1 MQGKDICFLQVSQL
15 SSGVWWAVYQQA
27 WKAASGSIPL
37 TSPAGTSR
45 SLQFF
50 ITMLKS
56 HFQAII
62 WQIWGMMQSKI
73 NGLTRCFMQVQCYE
87 GGFSS
92 WLDEHSKLCWMDT
105 LVRSRLCLLACWG
118 SRLKGSNR
126 VHKLICKGS
135 KTVGMELDFESKLRT
150 MLDTSSNPLN
160 DVLAS
165 HMSRFGESLRI
176 PKCTTEQHRKSF
188 LPVAASWYN
197 PSM

>member
-73 NGLTRCFMQVQCYE
+73 NELTRCFMQVQCYE

-135 KTVGMELDFESKLRT
+135 KTGDGARLWVKVEDNAGHFLQPTQWRAGQSHEQVWWESENT
-150 MLDTSSNPLN
+150 
-160 DVLAS
+160 
-165 HMSRFGESLRI
+165 
-176 PKCTTEQHRKSF
+176 
-188 LPVAASWYN
+188 
-197 PSM
+197 